1 MKLWII
7 TIILASIV
15 LLICIALITIRILLI
30 PGGNFHGTC
39 STQNQAKGNCPVC
52 GADSPENCGANK
64 GKAMK
69 PLSKL

>member
-52 GADSPENCGANK
+52 GA
-64 GKAMK
+64 
-69 PLSKL
+69 